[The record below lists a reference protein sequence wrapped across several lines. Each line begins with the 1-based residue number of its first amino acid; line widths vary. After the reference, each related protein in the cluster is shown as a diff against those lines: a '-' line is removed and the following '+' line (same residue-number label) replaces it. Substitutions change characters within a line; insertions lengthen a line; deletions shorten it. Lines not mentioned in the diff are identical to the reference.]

1 MANQKENKFV
11 YADPNK
17 CLGCKSCEFACALAH
32 AECDLET
39 AVTQRM
45 VLKSRNIVVQVD
57 DTVLPIQ
64 CRHCEDA
71 PCAHACPVGA
81 LYQEDGLVKLNREN
95 CVGCKLC
102 AMVCPFG
109 SIVMT
114 KEVLPTEVLP
124 KAEGKRTN
132 KARALK
138 CDLCFSREG
147 CISEENCACI
157 QACPTQALTLID
169 YEQYRQRILAAR
181 VREMAKTRILGI

>member
-17 CLGCKSCEFACALAH
+17 CLGCKGCELACALAQ
-32 AECDLET
+32 AGCDLET
-39 AVTQRM
+39 AVTQQM
-45 VLKSRNIVVQVD
+45 PLKPGNSVVQVE
-57 DTVLPIQ
+57 DTVLPMQ

-95 CVGCKLC
+95 CVGCKIC

-109 SIVMT
+109 AIVMT
-114 KEVLPTEVLP
+114 TETVQ
-124 KAEGKRTN
+124 KTEGKRTN

-138 CDLCFSREG
+138 CDLCFGRQG
-147 CISEENCACI
+147 KISEENCACI
-157 QACPTQALTLID
+157 QACPTQALSLID
-169 YEQYRQRILAAR
+169 YQQYRQKILAAR
-181 VREMAKTRILGI
+181 VQEMAKTRAKGII